1 VVIGVPLRGVRLG
14 VLVPETAAATGAWPV
29 PLMRGLPVG
38 KGDEVGGLLGL
49 MMVISGGGGLGVE
62 EGEEE
67 VVFVSDAILGLP
79 GTTYTAVLECGKWAN
94 AQGKTTTGQ
103 ALFYLIYGRG
113 VDII

>member
-1 VVIGVPLRGVRLG
+1 VVMGVPLRGVRLG
-14 VLVPETAAATGAWPV
+14 VLVPEAAAATGPWAV
-29 PLMRGLPVG
+29 PLMRGLGV
-38 KGDEVGGLLGL
+38 EEAGGLLGL

-79 GTTYTAVLECGKWAN
+79 GTTYTAVLECGKWEN